1 MDEGCDCPACA
12 GGYTRAYL
20 HHLVKQGEMV
30 GAILLSLH
38 NLRFLL
44 HLMERARESIIDGSY
59 ASFVRRWDALPAAD
73 KDW

>member
-1 MDEGCDCPACA
+1 
-12 GGYTRAYL
+12 
-20 HHLVKQGEMV
+20 MV